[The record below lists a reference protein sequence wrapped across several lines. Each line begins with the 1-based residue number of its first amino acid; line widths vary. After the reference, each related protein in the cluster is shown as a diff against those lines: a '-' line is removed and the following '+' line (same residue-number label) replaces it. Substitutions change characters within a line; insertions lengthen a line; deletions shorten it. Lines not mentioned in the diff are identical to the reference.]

1 MSKARA
7 YSVDN
12 APARE
17 EDAVGEAVHSEP
29 NGNLARVYGAPT
41 GGNGR
46 TAWYALN
53 YRLGARYGSE
63 V

>member
-17 EDAVGEAVHSEP
+17 EDAVGEAAHSEP

-41 GGNGR
+41 GGE
-46 TAWYALN
+46 TAV
-53 YRLGARYGSE
+53 RPGMPSITG
-63 V
+63 